1 MEPTN
6 IAAHVDMSFWNLF
19 WQAGFL
25 VKIIMLGLLAAS
37 VVVWAVWYSKGKQY
51 KQLHRQADDFEDIF
65 WSGSHT
71 LESFVRQVNPR
82 QGDHPLATLFV
93 VGNEEWN
100 AASETEKT
108 NGAAL
113 QRVRRMMDATARR
126 ELEALEAWLP
136 FLATLGSTG
145 PFVGLLGTVWGIMT
159 SFQSIGASKNTSLAV
174 VAPGIA
180 EALFATAIGLF
191 AAIPS
196 VVAYNRLSGNIG
208 RYATRLENFID
219 EFLSVLERQTPR
231 VAANSAKPRR

>member
-1 MEPTN
+1 MEPQNLSVHT
-6 IAAHVDMSFWNLF
+6 DMSFINLF
-19 WQAGFL
+19 MQAGVF

-37 VVVWAVWYSKGKQY
+37 VTVWAVWMAKLGQLKR
-51 KQLHRQADDFEDIF
+51 LHRLADDFEDVF

-82 QGDHPLATLFV
+82 QGQHPLASVFV
-93 VGNEEWN
+93 IGYEEWQ
-100 AASETEKT
+100 AATDTERADGT
-108 NGAAL
+108 AL

-136 FLATLGSTG
+136 FLATTGSIG
-145 PFVGLLGTVWGIMT
+145 PFVGLLGTVWGIMS

-191 AAIPS
+191 ASIPA
-196 VVAYNRLSGNIG
+196 VVAYNKLMGLLG
-208 RYATRLENFID
+208 RYATRLETFVD
-219 EFLSVLERQTPR
+219 EFLTVLERQGKKTATKAR
-231 VAANSAKPRR
+231 

>member
-1 MEPTN
+1 MEPQNLSVHT
-6 IAAHVDMSFWNLF
+6 DMSFINLF
-19 WQAGFL
+19 MQAGVF

-37 VVVWAVWYSKGKQY
+37 VTVWAVWMAKLGQLKR
-51 KQLHRQADDFEDIF
+51 LHRLADDFEDVF

-82 QGDHPLATLFV
+82 QGQHPLASVFV
-93 VGNEEWN
+93 IGYEEWQ
-100 AASETEKT
+100 AATDAERADGT
-108 NGAAL
+108 AL

-136 FLATLGSTG
+136 FLATTGSIG
-145 PFVGLLGTVWGIMT
+145 PFVGLLGTVWGIMS

-191 AAIPS
+191 ASIPA
-196 VVAYNRLSGNIG
+196 VVAYNKLMGLLG
-208 RYATRLENFID
+208 RYATRLETFVD
-219 EFLSVLERQTPR
+219 EFLTVLERQGKKT
-231 VAANSAKPRR
+231 AAKTR